1 MVFCI
6 EIWRRAME
14 QAGRFVESD
23 ILQWYDSGRLEEEHS
38 SAVI

>member
-6 EIWRRAME
+6 EIWRRAIE

-23 ILQWYDSGRLEEEHS
+23 IVQWYDSRRLEEEHN

>member
-14 QAGRFVESD
+14 QAGFVESD
-23 ILQWYDSGRLEEEHS
+23 IVQWYDSGRLEEEHS

>member
-1 MVFCI
+1 
-6 EIWRRAME
+6 ME

-23 ILQWYDSGRLEEEHS
+23 IVQWYNSRRLEEEHS